1 VGSSSEVLLE
11 SAAVERGMAKLFRGK
26 VQPFGSSGLRFTQS
40 ALLAA
45 VAIVG
50 LKSLVEFIRLQ
61 TLGKAG
67 EWGLINAGW
76 ATAYWVSYGRLSSA
90 LQLCTEP
97 TCSAPVG
104 KSLPEAAR

>member
-1 VGSSSEVLLE
+1 
-11 SAAVERGMAKLFRGK
+11 MAKLFRGK
-26 VQPFGSSGLRFTQS
+26 VQPFGASRLRFTQS

-67 EWGLINAGW
+67 AAACMRVCRVQWR
-76 ATAYWVSYGRLSSA
+76 GRHLVQNQQRHAVCSA
-90 LQLCTEP
+90 LYE
-97 TCSAPVG
+97 
-104 KSLPEAAR
+104 

>member
-1 VGSSSEVLLE
+1 VLLE

-67 EWGLINAGW
+67 KLALIEAW
-76 ATAYWVSYGRLSSA
+76 EQLHTMCLVAWLWSAPICICTQERA
-90 LQLCTEP
+90 LQL
-97 TCSAPVG
+97 
-104 KSLPEAAR
+104 